1 MRLLDSDEPANH
13 RSSFEVVLK
22 HSVLNTYPLAPVVKD
37 VDDKFV
43 RLLERMATLDLD
55 KKRAG

>member
-1 MRLLDSDEPANH
+1 MRLLDSDEPATH
-13 RSSFEVVLK
+13 RSSFEVALK
-22 HSVLNTYPLAPVVKD
+22 QALLKTYPLAPVVED

-43 RLLERMATLDLD
+43 RLLERMAALDLD